1 MPIDPTH
8 AAPSLINVYAIAT
21 PFVLGLIVLEVLFCL
36 TKKNGYYEFQ
46 DSVAS
51 LGTAVINQ
59 CVNVL
64 VAVIWY
70 PALGWLSARGLF
82 HFEPNV
88 WTGIGLFL
96 GVDFLFYWFHRFGHR
111 TNLGWAAHMPHH
123 STEELNYAVAL
134 RASVTQRFFSF
145 FFYAP
150 LALVGFDAE
159 WIIAMVAF
167 HLVLQLI
174 PHTRVVPKLPAFI
187 ESWMNTPSHHR
198 VHHARNERYLD
209 KNYGGFLIIWD
220 KLFGSFEPETE
231 ACSYGVTSPPN
242 TWDPTFIN
250 FQVWREVLRD
260 AWEAPRFVDK
270 LRVWFMPTGWRPSGL
285 PERKKG
291 TWRRAD
297 GSEIKFQSTPLP
309 GSKPYLIVQIVIAFG
324 LMLLVSSEKSPL
336 GGWEKVLLAGLL
348 WAAAT
353 AWAAML
359 ESKRW
364 ARWLELGRLVAT
376 MGFLLALERS
386 GVLRFE
392 WTAVGVVSLG
402 ISAAWVLMLQRA
414 TETGRVASA

>member
-1 MPIDPTH
+1 MPIN
-8 AAPSLINVYAIAT
+8 IYAVVT
-21 PFVLGLIVLEVLFCL
+21 PFVLVLIGLEVAFCL
-36 TKKNGYYEFQ
+36 KKKNGYYEFQ

-51 LGTAVINQ
+51 LGTAIINQ
-59 CVNVL
+59 CVNVA
-64 VAVIWY
+64 VALIWY
-70 PALGWLSARGLF
+70 PVLGWLASHGLF
-82 HFEPNV
+82 HIEANV
-88 WTGIGLFL
+88 WTGLALFL

-111 TNLGWAAHMPHH
+111 TNIGWAAHMPHH

-145 FFYAP
+145 FFYWP
-150 LALVGFDAE
+150 LALLGFDAE
-159 WIIAMVAF
+159 WVIAMVAF

-220 KLFGSFEPETE
+220 KLFGTFEPETE

-250 FQVWREVLRD
+250 FQVWREVVRD
-260 AWEAPRFVDK
+260 ALDAPRWFDK
-270 LRVWFMPTGWRPSGL
+270 LRIWFMPTGWRPEGV

-291 TWRRAD
+291 KWRTQD
-297 GSEIKFQSTPLP
+297 GREIKFQSTPLP
-309 GSKPYLIVQIVIAFG
+309 GSKPYLVAQVLLAFPF
-324 LMLLVSSEKSPL
+324 MLLVTHTKTP
-336 GGWEKVLLAGLL
+336 LAGWQQVALSVVL

-353 AWAAML
+353 AWAGIL

-364 ARWLELGRLVAT
+364 A
-376 MGFLLALERS
+376 LALELSRLLAS
-386 GVLRFE
+386 IALVTF
-392 WTAVGVVSLG
+392 LG
-402 ISAAWVLMLQRA
+402 ISGVIPAAWAVGLNGLSGGALGWVLMLRRPSA
-414 TETGRVASA
+414 VNDSASHVAL